1 MNGCVLISELPL
13 PMTRTLTALER
24 WEATRNTLS
33 PGGASTWVGTIVVL
47 LALVGL
53 VALGAILVHSY
64 IRRYKK
70 SRAFVD
76 QGLHAGLSENELKLL
91 RHMVA
96 LLSLKNPATIYTAE
110 GLFNQ
115 TAARLMRH
123 RRTLAFSAAMRADLY
138 AQVQSMREKLG
149 FQPCSQESSGDLISS
164 RQIAAGARIFITPDG
179 CSEAVGATIVK
190 TDDSELVIEAD
201 EAPPCRSGDDCV
213 IRHSIGAAVWEF
225 ESQVV
230 RCEQRTVALNHTHS
244 ARLINRRR
252 FPRVRI
258 DRPAHVARFPFFSEN
273 PEQEIP
279 EFIPAR
285 LLQIGGPGLMLHLLL
300 QTSLRSCV
308 GERILITARL
318 ATNRLVQG
326 LARIRRQSAKEQD
339 GSFLGVEVV
348 ALDPAEMAELVR
360 QTNLAAVQETRE
372 SIALAGAA
380 VQ

>member
-1 MNGCVLISELPL
+1 MNGCVLISELAL
-13 PMTRTLTALER
+13 PMTRRLTVLER
-24 WEATRNTLS
+24 LEAIRNTWS
-33 PGGASTWVGTIVVL
+33 PGGSPTWVGTIMVL

-53 VALGAILVHSY
+53 VVLGAILIHSY
-64 IRRYKK
+64 IQRHKK

-76 QGLHAGLSENELKLL
+76 QGLHAGLSKNELKLL
-91 RHMVA
+91 RYMVA

-110 GLFNQ
+110 DLFNQ

-149 FQPCSQESSGDLISS
+149 FRPCSQESSGDLISS

-179 CSEAVGATIVK
+179 CSEAVGATIVE

-201 EAPPCRSGDDCV
+201 EALPCRSGDDCM

-230 RCEQRTVALNHTHS
+230 RCEQRKVALNHTHF

-258 DRPAHVARFPFFSEN
+258 DKPAHVAKSPFFSEN
-273 PEQEIP
+273 PDQEIP
-279 EFIPAR
+279 EFIPAK
-285 LLQIGGPGLMLHLLL
+285 LLQIGGPGLLL
-300 QTSLRSCV
+300 QTSLRAQV
-308 GERILITARL
+308 GERVLITARL

-326 LARIRRQSAKEQD
+326 LARIRRQLANKQG
-339 GSFLGVEVV
+339 GSFLGVELI